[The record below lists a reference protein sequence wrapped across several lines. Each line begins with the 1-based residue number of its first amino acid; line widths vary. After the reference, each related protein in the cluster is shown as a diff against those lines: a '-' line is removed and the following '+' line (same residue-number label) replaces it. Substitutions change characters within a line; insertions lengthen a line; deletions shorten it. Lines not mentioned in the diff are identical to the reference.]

1 MKQPALPEFIA
12 LMAMMTAL
20 VAFSIDAML
29 PALPAIASDLVP
41 EDVNRAQLVLG
52 VFIIALGLGTLFAG
66 PLSDR
71 FGRRPVLVFGVVI
84 YAIGALLAWAAPTL
98 EALLAARLLQGLGCA
113 GPRVV
118 TMAITRDRFSGAQ
131 MARIMSYVMIVFSLV
146 PALAPL
152 LGAQITNAFGWRTVF
167 LAFIGFS
174 FLMGMWFFIRQP
186 ETLMPEKR
194 AALSISSL
202 ARAVK
207 EILGH
212 PTTRLTI
219 IISALGFAMLFTT
232 LSSVQQVFDI
242 TYGNGPEFPY
252 YFGAIALLA
261 TSSGFINAHFVER
274 LGMRAMIKGILVLQV
289 GLSSF
294 MLLSTFIVSDA
305 SLSFVI
311 YIIWVFSMF
320 FQAGLMFGN
329 LNALA
334 LEPMGHIAGL
344 AASVITAF
352 STIGAM
358 VIAIPLAMS
367 FDGTARPIAV
377 GVLACAI
384 LALFLTTRIK
394 RPGEF

>member
-12 LMAMMTAL
+12 LMAVMAAL
-20 VAFSIDAML
+20 VAFSIDSML
-29 PALPAIASDLVP
+29 PALPAIAHELVP
-41 EDVNRAQLVLG
+41 ENINRAQLVLG
-52 VFIIALGLGTLFAG
+52 VFIIALGMGTLFAG

-71 FGRRPVLVFGVVI
+71 FGRRPVLVLGVVI

-98 EALLAARLLQGLGCA
+98 EALLAARFLQGVGCA

-118 TMAITRDRFSGAQ
+118 TMAITRDRFSGAK

-152 LGAQITNAFGWRTVF
+152 LGAQITNTFGWRAIF

-174 FLMGMWFFIRQP
+174 FLMGMWFFLRQP
-186 ETLMPEKR
+186 ETLMADKR
-194 AALSISSL
+194 AALSFPALS
-202 ARAVK
+202 AAVK

-219 IISALGFAMLFTT
+219 IILALGFAMLFST

-252 YFGAIALLA
+252 YFGVIALLA
-261 TSSGFINAHFVER
+261 TSSGFINARFVER
-274 LGMRAMIKGILVLQV
+274 LGMRAMIKGMLLLQV
-289 GLSSF
+289 GLSSV
-294 MLLSTFIVSDA
+294 MLLSTFIVSDP
-305 SLSFVI
+305 SLSFAI

-344 AASVITAF
+344 AASIITSF

-358 VIAIPLAMS
+358 IIAIPLAMS
-367 FDGTARPIAV
+367 FDGTARPIAM
-377 GVLACAI
+377 GVLVCAI
-384 LALFLTTRIK
+384 LALYLTTRIK